1 MKLTTEELFVRH
13 SKADKP
19 WLLQK
24 SIICLHDIRSAYNVG
39 AVFRNADAFGINKV
53 FLSGYT
59 PTPENNI
66 EVSKTAI
73 GAEEYVS
80 WCHHSQWST
89 CLEKLKKRNV
99 CIIAVE
105 QTHQSIPI
113 TSFNYANITN
123 KRLAFVFGNEVKGL
137 DDQVLGSADYHLIIP
152 QFGSK
157 HSLNLSVATGVI
169 LYDLVSKSI
178 FK

>member
-1 MKLTTEELFVRH
+1 MKLTTEELFIRH

-19 WLLQK
+19 WILQK

-59 PTPENNI
+59 PTPENNV

-80 WCHHSQWST
+80 WSHYSKWST
-89 CLEKLKKRNV
+89 CLEKLKKRNA

-105 QTHQSIPI
+105 QTNQSIPI
-113 TSFNYANITN
+113 TSFNYTDITN
-123 KRLAFVFGNEVKGL
+123 KSLAFIFGNEVKGL
-137 DDQVLGSADYHLIIP
+137 DDQVLDTADIHLIIP

-169 LYDLVSKSI
+169 LYDLVSKST